1 LRTLSG
7 KNSELVLLCKE
18 ELMLQLMLR
27 KILSLLFVIIIF
39 NTVAM
44 AQTKDEK
51 AVTEALEH
59 LRKAMVDAD
68 STALT
73 SLVLPQLSYGHSG
86 GHVDDKAEFV
96 QKIASGKS
104 DFVTIDITEQ
114 NINIVKDVAV
124 VRHKFHAT
132 TNDNGKSGTVDLS
145 VLLIWQKQK
154 KEWKLL
160 ARQAV
165 KSK

>member
-1 LRTLSG
+1 MFRKTL
-7 KNSELVLLCKE
+7 LPALA
-18 ELMLQLMLR
+18 
-27 KILSLLFVIIIF
+27 ILIF
-39 NTVAM
+39 NTVAI

-51 AVTEALEH
+51 ALAEATEH

-68 STALT
+68 SAVLSTIT
-73 SLVLPQLSYGHSG
+73 LPQLSYGHSG

-96 QKIASGKS
+96 QKIVSGKS
-104 DFVTIDITEQ
+104 DFVTIDISEQ
-114 NINIVKDVAV
+114 SINIVNDVAV

-132 TNDNGKSGTVDLS
+132 TNDNGKPGTVDLS
-145 VLLIWQKQK
+145 ILLIWQKQK
-154 KEWKLL
+154 KDWKLL